1 MTASTGNEWWR
12 RRPSPKP
19 TAVHPWRAVA
29 LEELSARAAA
39 AWITAET
46 GLLAWATVLRAAQG
60 AVWAVVLLPHGDA
73 GEPVFLRTLG
83 DCAPWFSGARAVNQR
98 PAPRAPSD
106 EAEAQVRAVLDA
118 VTPSPPLTA
127 ETLPHEAG
135 APTTPCAERNADDRE
150 PAAAPAE

>member
-1 MTASTGNEWWR
+1 MAAEREWWR

-46 GLLAWATVLRAAQG
+46 GLLAWATVLRGPEGTA
-60 AVWAVVLLPHGDA
+60 WAVVLLPHGVA

-83 DCAPWFSGARAVNQR
+83 DCAPWFSGARSVNHR
-98 PAPRAPSD
+98 PVPRAPSD
-106 EAEAQVRAVLDA
+106 EAAAQVRAVLDA
-118 VTPSPPLTA
+118 VAPSLSPARPEAVSPHAEEPEKNHDDADATP
-127 ETLPHEAG
+127 
-135 APTTPCAERNADDRE
+135 
-150 PAAAPAE
+150 APAR